1 MSLREE
7 RLVENQKAFRG
18 ANERLEGAVADDVS
32 GDRRVPFICE
42 CTNDH
47 CLERVELTLEEYSAV
62 RAHENRYIIAPGHPR
77 LEDEEVV
84 EEYPGYEVTQK

>member
-1 MSLREE
+1 MRED
-7 RLVENQKAFRG
+7 RLVENQELFRS

-42 CTNDH
+42 CTDER

-62 RAHENRYIIAPGHPR
+62 RAHDDRFLIARGHPR
-77 LEDEEVV
+77 LEGEEVV
-84 EEYPGYEVTQK
+84 EEHATYEVTRK